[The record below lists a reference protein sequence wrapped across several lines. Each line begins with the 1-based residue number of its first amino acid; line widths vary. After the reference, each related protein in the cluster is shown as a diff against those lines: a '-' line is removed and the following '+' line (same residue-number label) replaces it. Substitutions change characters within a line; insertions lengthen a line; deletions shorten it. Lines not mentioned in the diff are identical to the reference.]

1 MFELDQAG
9 ISRSRQ
15 GYVFAYAQIA
25 FNQFRRFVNLEET
38 VRRNANERNELRE
51 RTARGE
57 NLPGGELV
65 RKGWRTFTLEFEQE
79 AEQLECKILAVVTTA
94 FFLEAFIN
102 DYCARRESATFARKY
117 VGKLDPVAKWV
128 VIPRMLAPPG
138 IDPGQEVFERL
149 RRLFRLRNDL
159 VHHMTK
165 EGGELASPPEFPPD
179 MHPANCIQLVV
190 DLLRALLAVDSKE
203 QFGGFVL
210 RHLSSWMKYGARDRR
225 FYPILWEA

>member
-1 MFELDQAG
+1 M
-9 ISRSRQ
+9 
-15 GYVFAYAQIA
+15 
-25 FNQFRRFVNLEET
+25 LE
-38 VRRNANERNELRE
+38 
-51 RTARGE
+51 
-57 NLPGGELV
+57 P
-65 RKGWRTFTLEFEQE
+65 Q
-79 AEQLECKILAVVTTA
+79 
-94 FFLEAFIN
+94 
-102 DYCARRESATFARKY
+102 
-117 VGKLDPVAKWV
+117 
-128 VIPRMLAPPG
+128 G

-149 RRLFRLRNDL
+149 RRLFRLGNDL

-210 RHLSSWMKYGARDRR
+210 RHLSSWMKYGARSRR